1 MEPSLAPPTT
11 PEPGT
16 RPGGRTLLACV
27 AIIAV
32 VFFGTDALARNSE
45 AFWELAAE
53 AGGGSEDAALV
64 FEAQAH
70 RLAGGPPLAAL
81 VMGSSVADSNY
92 SLREMERVLGVPR
105 DRVARLWMPAM
116 SGLELAMVAP
126 VVRELRPERVYV
138 PAVALLMIDEVSWDR
153 TRTYSPRIATRLFSL
168 GDLFADRRE
177 HGARM
182 LSASHVVLRRRGELR
197 RALLGS
203 FRDLTALPP
212 AREPAAL
219 GEQVAALRRA
229 RDEDFECGAIHLRA
243 LRVFAQE
250 VEAAGSTLVLSVAPL
265 SPRSIAS
272 RDAVSDKLE
281 QCLRELDLPGT
292 QLLTRETRPEFT
304 ERDFRDLIH
313 LNREGAERFTRWSLG
328 EPDDAL

>member
-1 MEPSLAPPTT
+1 MEPSLPSPATQEPP
-11 PEPGT
+11 P
-16 RPGGRTLLACV
+16 RPGGRTLLACI
-27 AIIAV
+27 AIIAG

-53 AGGGSEDAALV
+53 ASGGSEDAALV
-64 FEAQAH
+64 LEAQAH
-70 RLAGGPPLAAL
+70 RLTSGPRLAAL

-92 SLREMERVLGVPR
+92 SLREMERLLGLPR

-138 PAVALLMIDEVSWDR
+138 PAVPLLMIDEVSWDR
-153 TRTYSPRIATRLFSL
+153 TRTYSPRIAARLFPL
-168 GDLFADRRE
+168 GELFADRRE
-177 HGARM
+177 HGSRM
-182 LSASHVVLRRRGELR
+182 LAASHIVVRRRSELR
-197 RALLGS
+197 RTLLGS
-203 FRDLTALPP
+203 LRDVTALPP
-212 AREPAAL
+212 APEPAAL

-229 RDEDFECGAIHLRA
+229 GDEDFHCNAIHLRA
-243 LRVFAQE
+243 LRVFAEE
-250 VEAAGSTLVLSVAPL
+250 VRAAGSTLVLSVAPL

-272 RDAVSDKLE
+272 RDAVTDKLE
-281 QCLRELDLPGT
+281 QCLRGLELPST

-304 ERDFRDLIH
+304 ERHFRDTIH
-313 LNREGAERFTRWSLG
+313 LNRDGAERFTRWTLG